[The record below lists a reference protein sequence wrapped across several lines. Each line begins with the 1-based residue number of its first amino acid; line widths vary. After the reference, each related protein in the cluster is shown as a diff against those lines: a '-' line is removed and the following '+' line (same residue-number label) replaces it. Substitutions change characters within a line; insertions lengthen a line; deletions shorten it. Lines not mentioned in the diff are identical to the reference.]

1 MQLNELKPAVGSRH
15 KKKRI
20 GRGPGSGHGKTACK
34 GHKGQKSRSGGGVP
48 PWFEGGQMPL
58 QRRVPKRGFNNVR
71 FKKKY
76 AVVNV
81 SALEKFEENS
91 EVTPESLKKMGLVK
105 KILDGVKILGDGE
118 ITKPLKV
125 KVHKISESAR
135 KKIEAAKGQVELIE
149 TGN

>member
-1 MQLNELKPAVGSRH
+1 MQLNELKPAKGSRH
-15 KKKRI
+15 SKKRV

-58 QRRVPKRGFNNVR
+58 QRRVPKRGFNNIR
-71 FKKKY
+71 FKKRY

-81 SALEKFEENS
+81 SALNKFDEKA
-91 EVTPESLKKMGLVK
+91 EVTPETLKEKGLIK
-105 KILDGVKILGDGE
+105 KVLDGVKILGDGE

-135 KKIEAAKGQVELIE
+135 KKIEAAQGEVELIE
-149 TGN
+149 AG

>member
-1 MQLNELKPAVGSRH
+1 MQLNELRPAVGSRRSR
-15 KKKRI
+15 KRV

-58 QRRVPKRGFNNVR
+58 QRRVPKRGFSNIR
-71 FKKKY
+71 FKKRY

-81 SALEKFEENS
+81 SALESFDENA
-91 EVTPESLKKMGLVK
+91 EVTPERLKEKGL
-105 KILDGVKILGDGE
+105 IRRIFDGVKILGDGE
-118 ITKPLKV
+118 ITKPLKL

-135 KKIEAAKGQVELIE
+135 KKIEAAQGQIELIDAE
-149 TGN
+149 

>member
-1 MQLNELKPAVGSRH
+1 MQLNELKPVEGSRR
-15 KKKRI
+15 KRKRV

-58 QRRVPKRGFNNVR
+58 QRRVPKRGFNNAR
-71 FKKKY
+71 FKKRY

-91 EVTPESLKKMGLVK
+91 EVTPESLKEKGLIK

-118 ITKPLKV
+118 ISKPLKV

-135 KKIEAAKGQVELIE
+135 KKIEAAQGQVELIE
-149 TGN
+149 AK

>member
-1 MQLNELKPAVGSRH
+1 MQLNELRPAVGSRRSR
-15 KKKRI
+15 KRV

-58 QRRVPKRGFNNVR
+58 QRRVPKRGFSNIR
-71 FKKKY
+71 FKKRY

-81 SALEKFEENS
+81 SALESFDENA
-91 EVTPESLKKMGLVK
+91 EVTPESLKEKGLIK
-105 KILDGVKILGDGE
+105 KIFDGVKILGDGE
-118 ITKPLKV
+118 ITKPLKL

-135 KKIEAAKGQVELIE
+135 KKIEAAQGQIELIDAE
-149 TGN
+149 

>member
-1 MQLNELKPAVGSRH
+1 MRLNELKPAVGARRNR
-15 KKKRI
+15 KRV

-71 FKKKY
+71 FRKRY

-81 SALEKFEENS
+81 SALEKFDENS
-91 EVTPESLKKMGLVK
+91 EVTPETLKEKGLIK
-105 KILDGVKILGDGE
+105 KVLDGVKILGSGE
-118 ITKPLKV
+118 ISKPLKV

-135 KKIEAAKGQVELIE
+135 KKIEAAQGQVELIE
-149 TGN
+149 AN